1 MDYTRIIYRAWE
13 LLKSYRVLWIFGF
26 LLAMTTT
33 SWGTWSVYA
42 INDRWDD
49 DNPPVSIQNLDS
61 STMIT
66 LEEIQVEVFPGQNL
80 PIIVRSTN
88 NPEDAQRLER
98 LLNEVITPDIWQ
110 DILTILIFIIAGS
123 LVLLLIAAII
133 RYVAET
139 ALIRMVGIK
148 EQTGNQLSLREG
160 LRAGWSRSAWRL
172 FFIDVLVF
180 LATAVVFILL
190 LAVGALPVYL
200 AVESS
205 SGTDILGILATAGL
219 IFFPLLALLFILVP
233 LISLL
238 VRFFRRAC
246 VLDDLGALAS
256 IRRGFQV
263 VFANLKDVVVMG
275 LLMLGINTLVVM
287 IAIPIIFTL
296 APLLIVTLLAGGIA
310 GSLPALIAG
319 GLAALVSSG
328 PVPWIIAIL
337 TGLPVLLL
345 VAASPL
351 LFLEGLL
358 EVFKSSTWTLTY
370 WQLRSQASAE
380 PVAAPKYPESGL
392 EPSSV

>member
-380 PVAAPKYPESGL
+380 PVAAPEYPESGL

>member
-139 ALIRMVGIK
+139 ALIRMVGTK

-275 LLMLGINTLVVM
+275 VLMLGINTLVVM

-345 VAASPL
+345 IAASPL

-358 EVFKSSTWTLTY
+358 EVFKSGTWTLTY
-370 WQLRSQASAE
+370 WQLRSHASAK
-380 PVAAPKYPESGL
+380 PVAAPEYPESGL

>member
-42 INDRWDD
+42 INDRWDN
-49 DNPPVSIQNLDS
+49 DNPPFSIQNLDS

-66 LEEIQVEVFPGQNL
+66 LEEIQVEVFPGQNI

-88 NPEDAQRLER
+88 NPEDAQNLER
-98 LLNEVITPDIWQ
+98 LLNEVITPDIWR

-123 LVLLLIAAII
+123 LVLLLIAAIL
-133 RYVAET
+133 RYGAET
-139 ALIRMVGIK
+139 ALIRMVGDK

-180 LATAVVFILL
+180 LVTAAVFILL

-205 SGTDILGILATAGL
+205 SGTDILGIIATAGL
-219 IFFPLLALLFILVP
+219 IFFPLLALFFILVP

-246 VLDDLGALAS
+246 VLEDLGALAS
-256 IRRGFQV
+256 MRRGFQV

-275 LLMLGINTLVVM
+275 VLMLGINTLVLM
-287 IAIPIIFTL
+287 IALPVIFIL
-296 APLLIVTLLAGGIA
+296 APLLIVTLVAGGVI
-310 GSLPALIAG
+310 GSIPALIAG

-337 TGLPVLLL
+337 TGLPLLLL
-345 VAASPL
+345 VAASPV

-370 WQLRSQASAE
+370 WQLRSNASTE
-380 PVAAPKYPESGL
+380 SVAASEYPESGL

>member
-33 SWGTWSVYA
+33 SWGAWSIYG
-42 INDRWDD
+42 INDRWDN
-49 DNPPVSIQNLDS
+49 DNPPFSIQTLDS

-66 LEEIQVEVFPGQNL
+66 LEEIQVEVFPGQNI
-80 PIIVRSTN
+80 PIIVRSAN

-123 LVLLLIAAII
+123 LVLFLIAAIL

-139 ALIRMVGIK
+139 ALIRMVGDQ

-180 LATAVVFILL
+180 LVTAAVFILL

-205 SGTDILGILATAGL
+205 SGTDILGIIATGL
-219 IFFPLLALLFILVP
+219 IFFPLLALFIILVP

-275 LLMLGINTLVVM
+275 VLMLGINTLVAM
-287 IAIPIIFTL
+287 IAIPVILIL
-296 APLLIVTLLAGGIA
+296 SPLLIVTLVAGGVI
-310 GSLPALIAG
+310 GSIPALIAG
-319 GLAALVSSG
+319 GLAAMVSSG
-328 PVPWIIAIL
+328 AVPWIIAIL
-337 TGLPVLLL
+337 TGLPLLLL
-345 VAASPL
+345 VAASPV

-370 WQLRSQASAE
+370 WQLHSNESTDA
-380 PVAAPKYPESGL
+380 VTAPEYPESGL